1 MATNGAG
8 VGVAFGNTDATTGGS
23 LGGHKIL
30 AFHGGRKWRTDSS
43 GCSENFTEINRSST
57 AYKQV

>member
-30 AFHGGRKWRTDSS
+30 AFHGGREGRTGSS
-43 GCSENFTEINRSST
+43 GCSNNFTEINRLST
-57 AYKQV
+57 GYKQV

>member
-8 VGVAFGNTDATTGGS
+8 VGVAFGNTDATAGES

-30 AFHGGRKWRTDSS
+30 AFHGGREGRTGSS
-43 GCSENFTEINRSST
+43 GCSNNFTEINRLST
-57 AYKQV
+57 GYK

>member
-23 LGGHKIL
+23 LDGHEIL
-30 AFHGGRKWRTDSS
+30 VFHGGRKGRTDSS
-43 GCSENFTEINRSST
+43 GCSENFTEINRLST
-57 AYKQV
+57 GYEQV